1 MMMASSGALEAE
13 DGEETWRFQQAA
25 IIEHVDMNAQKK
37 AFDLELEG
45 SGPYR
50 SIDFSP
56 SGQHGVRGQRAAEAT
71 WRALRMEQA

>member
-37 AFDLELEG
+37 
-45 SGPYR
+45 R
-50 SIDFSP
+50 SI
-56 SGQHGVRGQRAAEAT
+56 
-71 WRALRMEQA
+71 